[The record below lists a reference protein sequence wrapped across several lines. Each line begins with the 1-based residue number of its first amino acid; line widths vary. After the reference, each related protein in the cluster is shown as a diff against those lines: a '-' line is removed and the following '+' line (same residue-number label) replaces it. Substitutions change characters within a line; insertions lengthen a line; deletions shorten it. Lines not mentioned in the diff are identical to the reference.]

1 MAQSSGD
8 DPRSQVTES
17 DSRAAGP
24 GTRGWP
30 GGHRGYGPP
39 TRLWG
44 TRPGR
49 LGVLT
54 VTAGAVAGAIL
65 TVLTGSEPG
74 ALLGVCV
81 ILATGLGAF
90 MVSAKAAYV
99 VIPVPALAYTAA
111 ALFSGYIHDRAV
123 DTSATALGVSAVQWI
138 ASGFFA
144 MCGAT
149 LLAIG
154 IAAGR
159 RLFSGPGSRRA
170 WRDLPAGRSAAPRR
184 YRGTHGLAPA
194 PGQDREA
201 EYPAPGSLPAGPRH
215 SG

>member
-8 DPRSQVTES
+8 DPRTSVTES
-17 DSRAAGP
+17 DGRAAGP

-30 GGHRGYGPP
+30 GGQAGYGPP
-39 TRLWG
+39 ARLWG

-54 VTAGAVAGAIL
+54 VAAGAVAGVIL

-81 ILATGLGAF
+81 ILATALGAF

-99 VIPVPALAYTAA
+99 VIPVPALAY
-111 ALFSGYIHDRAV
+111 YIHDRAV
-123 DTSATALGVSAVQWI
+123 DTSATTFGVSAVQWI

-159 RLFSGPGSRRA
+159 SLFSGPGPRRA
-170 WRDLPAGRSAAPRR
+170 WRDLPARRSAGPRR
-184 YRGTHGLAPA
+184 YPA
-194 PGQDREA
+194 PGQERDA

-215 SG
+215 SA

>member
-1 MAQSSGD
+1 
-8 DPRSQVTES
+8 
-17 DSRAAGP
+17 
-24 GTRGWP
+24 
-30 GGHRGYGPP
+30 
-39 TRLWG
+39 LWG

-54 VTAGAVAGAIL
+54 VIAGAVAGAIL

-74 ALLGVCV
+74 GLLGLCV
-81 ILATGLGAF
+81 ILTTALGAF
-90 MVSAKAAYV
+90 MVSARAAYI

-111 ALFSGYIHDRAV
+111 ALFSGFIHDRAV
-123 DTSATALGVSAVQWI
+123 DTSTTGFGVSAVQWV

-154 IAAGR
+154 ITAGR

-170 WRDLPAGRSAAPRR
+170 WRDLPAGRSAGSRR
-184 YRGTHGLAPA
+184 YRGAHGLAPA
-194 PGQDREA
+194 PGPERDA

-215 SG
+215 SA